1 MQIQISFKIFQH
13 ALTIYKMRIFVC
25 LVNLLIV
32 RARPRNGQWG
42 QGSSTD
48 GSDVSAELN
57 CDTYISK
64 SFDQGKLWEVVVGL
78 LAKIERKVLR
88 NSLFAD
94 RSRFYTAKHG
104 QK

>member
-1 MQIQISFKIFQH
+1 
-13 ALTIYKMRIFVC
+13 MRIFVC

-32 RARPRNGQWG
+32 HARPRNGQWG

-48 GSDVSAELN
+48 GSGVSAELN

-94 RSRFYTAKHG
+94 RSRFYTAKYG